1 VTYNAPIQDME
12 FVLNELCGLE
22 DVLSLPGN
30 EDTTTDLV
38 AAVLEEAARVANEV
52 LAPLNRQGDTQGSR
66 FEDGSVVTP
75 DGWKAAYDAF
85 VEGGWPSMTFDEEH
99 GGQNL
104 PYLVGT
110 AVQEMVAASN
120 MSFGLC
126 PMLTQGAVEALSRHG
141 SDELKRLYLDKMV
154 SGEWTG
160 TMDLTEPQAGSDLSA
175 VRTRAEPAGDHY
187 RLYGQKIYIT
197 YGDHDLTDNIV
208 HMVLARTPDA
218 PEGVKGISLFLVPKF
233 NVNPDG
239 SIGERNDV
247 HCVSI
252 EHKLGIHGS
261 PTCVLAYGDSGG
273 ATGYLV
279 GEENQGL
286 VYMFIMM
293 NLARHAVGVEGLAI
307 ADRAYQQALSFAKD
321 RVQGRPVGVKSGDRV
336 SIIHHP
342 DVRRMLM
349 TMKCK
354 IEAMRALVY
363 SWSAAFDHSVC
374 NPDQAERERQQHF
387 LDLLTPVVK
396 GWCTETGNSV
406 AYMGVQVH
414 GGMGFIEETGAAQ
427 HLRDAR
433 ITTIYEGTTGIQ
445 AGDLVG
451 RKLLRDGGA
460 AAGEAV
466 SRMRKIEAAAS
477 KIPEFVKSYGPAVDD
492 LERATTWLLEVAMD
506 EPQLPAAA
514 SGYYLELWGIVTG
527 GWLMAR
533 SAIAARS
540 KLDSGEADAGFYD
553 AKIKTASYYAAH
565 VLPGS
570 SALRHAIVEGSDE
583 AMALEVEN
591 F

>member
-1 VTYNAPIQDME
+1 MTYKAPVADIE
-12 FVLNELCGLE
+12 FVLNELCGLGE
-22 DVLSLPGN
+22 VLSLPGN
-30 EDTTTDLV
+30 EETTPDLV
-38 AAVLEEAARVANEV
+38 TAVLEEAARVAEEV

-66 FEDGSVVTP
+66 FEDGNVVTP

-99 GGQNL
+99 GGQGL
-104 PYLVGT
+104 PYLLGT
-110 AVQEMVAASN
+110 AAQEMWAASN

-126 PMLTQGAVEALSRHG
+126 PMLTQGAVEALSKHG
-141 SDELKRLYLDKMV
+141 SDELKQLYLEKMV

-160 TMDLTEPQAGSDLSA
+160 TMNLTEPQAGSDLSA
-175 VRTRAEPAGDHY
+175 VRTRAEPEGDHY
-187 RLYGQKIYIT
+187 CVYGQKIFIT
-197 YGDHDLTDNIV
+197 YGEHDLTDNIV

-233 NVNPDG
+233 IANPDG
-239 SIGERNDV
+239 SIGDRNDV

-261 PTCVLAYGDSGG
+261 PTCVLAYGDNGG
-273 ATGYLV
+273 ARGYLV

-307 ADRAYQQALSFAKD
+307 ADRAYQQAVSFARE
-321 RVQGRPVGVKSGDRV
+321 RVQGRPVGANSADRV
-336 SIIHHP
+336 TIIHHP

-354 IEAMRALVY
+354 VEAMRALVFT
-363 SWSAAFDHSVC
+363 WSAAYDMARGH
-374 NPDQAERERQQHF
+374 PDQGERERQQRF
-387 LDLLTPVVK
+387 MELLTPVVK

-406 AYMGVQVH
+406 AYTGVQVH

-445 AGDLVG
+445 AGDLIG
-451 RKLLRDGGA
+451 RKLIRDGGA
-460 AAGEAV
+460 AAR
-466 SRMRKIEAAAS
+466 SLIEAMRELEGAAS
-477 KIPEFVKSYGPAVDD
+477 SVPEFEKAYGPALAD
-492 LERATTWLLEVAMD
+492 LEKATSWLLEIALA

-514 SGYYLELWGIVTG
+514 SGYYLEMWGIVTG

-533 SAIAARS
+533 SAIAAKK
-540 KLDSGEADAGFYD
+540 KLDSGEGDAVFYES
-553 AKIKTASYYAAH
+553 KIKTASYYAAH
-565 VLPGS
+565 LLPASG
-570 SALRHAIVEGSDE
+570 ALRHAIVEGSDA
-583 AMALEVEN
+583 AMALDAGS

>member
-1 VTYNAPIQDME
+1 MTYNAPIQDME

-451 RKLLRDGGA
+451 RKLIRDGGA
-460 AAGEAV
+460 AAREAV
-466 SRMRKIEAAAS
+466 SRMREIEAAAS

>member
-1 VTYNAPIQDME
+1 MTYKAPVKDME

-22 DVLSLPGN
+22 EVLALPGN
-30 EDTTTDLV
+30 DESTPDLV
-38 AAVLEEAARVANEV
+38 AAVLEEAARVAEEV
-52 LAPLNRQGDTQGSR
+52 LAPLNRQGDIQGSR
-66 FEDGSVVTP
+66 FEDGSVLTP

-85 VEGGWPSMTFDEEH
+85 VDGGWPSMTFDEAH

-110 AVQEMVAASN
+110 AVQEMWAAAN

-141 SDELKRLYLDKMV
+141 TDELKQLYLEKMV

-160 TMDLTEPQAGSDLSA
+160 TMNLTEPQAGSDLSA
-175 VRTRAEPAGDHY
+175 VRTRAERAGDHY
-187 RLYGQKIYIT
+187 LLFGQKIFIT
-197 YGDHDLTDNIV
+197 YGDHDLTENIV

-233 NVNPDG
+233 EVNPDG

-247 HCVSI
+247 RCVSI

-261 PTCVLAYGDSGG
+261 PTCVLAYGDNGG
-273 ATGYLV
+273 AKGYLV

-307 ADRAYQQALSFAKD
+307 ADRACQQALGFARE

-349 TMKCK
+349 TMKCRV
-354 IEAMRALVY
+354 EAMRALVY
-363 SWSAAFDHSVC
+363 TWAAAYDMSESH
-374 NPDQAERERQQHF
+374 PDQVERERQQRF
-387 LDLLTPVVK
+387 MELLTPVVK

-406 AYMGVQVH
+406 AYLGVQVH

-445 AGDLVG
+445 AGDLIG
-451 RKLLRDGGA
+451 RKLFRDGGA
-460 AAGEAV
+460 AAREALAG
-466 SRMRKIEAAAS
+466 MRETAAGAS
-477 KIPEFVKSYGPAVDD
+477 AVPGFEKSYGPALED
-492 LERATTWLLEVAMD
+492 LEQATTWLLDTAAGA
-506 EPQLPAAA
+506 PQLPAAV

-533 SAIAARS
+533 SAIAARN
-540 KLDSGEADAGFYD
+540 KLDSGNGDPAFYT
-553 AKIKTASYYAAH
+553 AKIKTASYYATH
-565 VLPGS
+565 VLPAS
-570 SALRHAIVEGSDE
+570 AALRHTIVEGSE
-583 AMALEVEN
+583 AAMALEVEN

>member
-451 RKLLRDGGA
+451 RKLIRDGGA
-460 AAGEAV
+460 AAREAV
-466 SRMRKIEAAAS
+466 SRMREIEAAAS
-477 KIPEFVKSYGPAVDD
+477 KIPEFEKSYGPAVDD